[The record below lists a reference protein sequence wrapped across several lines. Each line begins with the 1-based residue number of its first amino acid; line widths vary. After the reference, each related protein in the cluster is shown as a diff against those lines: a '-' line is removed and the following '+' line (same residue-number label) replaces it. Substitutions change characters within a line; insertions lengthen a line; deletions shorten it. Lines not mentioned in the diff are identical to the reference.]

1 MQVHALDLEDFCEEN
16 YTLIGIH
23 TAMEDYKLAFLLNSH
38 LRTNFQRASYSL
50 DFSDTAK
57 DISFSIY
64 SYTNK
69 EYDFEWYLI
78 ANSCTQEV
86 KLSHSGL
93 LQSTETKTYL
103 INEKKK
109 VDFFIKIV
117 GEADRVYITKTID
130 KINTIN
136 QVVTSYQIDTNTLK
150 SKDFLIF

>member
-1 MQVHALDLEDFCEEN
+1 MQVHALDLNDFCEEK

-23 TAMEDYKLAFLLNSH
+23 TTLEDYKLAFLLNSH
-38 LRTNFQRASYSL
+38 LKTSFHRATYNL
-50 DFSDTAK
+50 DFNNTAE
-57 DISFSIY
+57 DVSFSIY
-64 SYTNK
+64 DYTNK

-86 KLSHSGL
+86 KLNSRGL

-117 GEADRVYITKTID
+117 GEADSAYITKTID
-130 KINTIN
+130 RINTIN
-136 QVVTSYQIDTNTLK
+136 QVVTSYQVDTNTLK

>member
-1 MQVHALDLEDFCEEN
+1 MQVHALDLKDFCEEN
-16 YTLIGIH
+16 YELIGIH
-23 TAMEDYKLAFLLNSH
+23 TTLEDYKLAFLLNSH
-38 LRTNFQRASYSL
+38 LKTNFHRAKYSL
-50 DFSDTAK
+50 DFDNTIE

-78 ANSCTQEV
+78 SNSCTQEV
-86 KLSHSGL
+86 SLNSSGL
-93 LQSTETKTYL
+93 IKSTETKTYL

-117 GEADRVYITKTID
+117 GEADAEFISKTVD

-136 QVVTSYQIDTNTLK
+136 QVVTSYNIDTNTLK

>member
-1 MQVHALDLEDFCEEN
+1 MQVHALDLEDFCEED

-23 TAMEDYKLAFLLNSH
+23 TALEDYKLAFLLNNH
-38 LRTNFQRASYSL
+38 LKTNFHRAKYSL
-50 DFSDTAK
+50 DFNNATE

-69 EYDFEWYLI
+69 AYDFEWYLI
-78 ANSCTQEV
+78 ANSCTHEV
-86 KLSHSGL
+86 KLQSSGF

-117 GEADRVYITKTID
+117 GDADQSYITKAID
-130 KINTIN
+130 KINTID
-136 QVVTSYQIDTNTLK
+136 QVVTSYKIDTDTLK